1 MLRMIIADDEPFVRE
16 TISRII
22 DWENYGIELIGSCR
36 DGIETYNM
44 ILDEYPDLV
53 LLDINM
59 PGINGL
65 DLIQQIRAIDD
76 TVSFIII
83 SGYDNFEYAKRAMQ
97 YGVQQ
102 YLLKPCNRRQIIEA
116 IQSVKN
122 SRQKQELLIS
132 LKTENLYLKRRF
144 HDTMQNQ
151 FLLEVFSGS
160 QDTASIIHSYEKLLA
175 PDGGA
180 FSLLYITYLE
190 ERYSRD
196 LASRIWKFT
205 QSMTSPLYFH
215 MLYVSNTAVLVFRVT
230 DIGELLLLKEQIVS
244 LSFDGQATS
253 LECIMKHYPDFSSAM
268 FHMVSNL
275 SRYNRILQFSEDQP
289 EREIYNLALSL
300 QQIQIFLTDDLT
312 GCPESTEE
320 DRGQLLS
327 QLFSG
332 IHDLELAKIL
342 ATRFLFQICSKR
354 SPRHDPDFPAMV
366 DRIYNALDVSSLKD
380 LLYSQMESIGRQDE
394 QAGQYKDFI
403 NQIIQYVHSHLSDSN
418 LSLKWIAD
426 NVLFMNV
433 TYLSKQFSRATGE
446 KFSSYLN
453 HLRME
458 RARELLTNC
467 PDMKMTDIAAE
478 IGLGDNPQ
486 YFSQLFKKYE
496 GMTPSQFSSGAGV
509 GEGEDGPCI
518 C

>member
-1 MLRMIIADDEPFVRE
+1 MLRMIIADDEPLVRE

-22 DWENYGIELIGSCR
+22 DWEHYGIELIGSCR

-65 DLIQQIRAIDD
+65 DLIRQIRAIDH

-83 SGYDNFEYAKRAMQ
+83 SGYDSFEYAKCAMQ

-122 SRQKQELLIS
+122 SRQNQDLLVS

-144 HDTMQNQ
+144 HDTLQNQ
-151 FLLEVFSGS
+151 FLLEVFSGT
-160 QDTASIIHSYEKLLA
+160 QDTATVINSYEKLLV
-175 PDGGA
+175 PNGGA
-180 FSLLYITYLE
+180 FSILYITYLE
-190 ERYSRD
+190 EPYSAD
-196 LASRIWKFT
+196 FASQVWKFT
-205 QSMTSPLYFH
+205 QSMTSQLYFH
-215 MLYVSNTAVLVFRVT
+215 MLYVKNTAILVFCVSNLSEILR
-230 DIGELLLLKEQIVS
+230 LKDQILS
-244 LSFDGQATS
+244 LSFRGQS
-253 LECIMKHYPDFSSAM
+253 VSPECIMKHYPDFSTAM
-268 FHMVSNL
+268 SHMVSNL
-275 SRYNRILQFSEDQP
+275 SRYNRILQLSKDQP

-300 QQIQIFLTDDLT
+300 HQIRTFLSDKTADQQ
-312 GCPESTEE
+312 
-320 DRGQLLS
+320 
-327 QLFSG
+327 
-332 IHDLELAKIL
+332 KISE
-342 ATRFLFQICSKR
+342 T
-354 SPRHDPDFPAMV
+354 P
-366 DRIYNALDVSSLKD
+366 
-380 LLYSQMESIGRQDE
+380 
-394 QAGQYKDFI
+394 YKDFI

-418 LSLKWIAD
+418 LSLKWLAD
-426 NVLFMNV
+426 NVLFMNA

-453 HLRME
+453 RLRME
-458 RARELLTNC
+458 RARELLTSF
-467 PDMKMTDIAAE
+467 PDMKIADIAAD

-496 GMTPSQFSSGAGV
+496 GLSPLQYRERKKT
-509 GEGEDGPCI
+509 
-518 C
+518 